1 MQTNSYWREKKNGGR
16 GVNVEKSVQV
26 EEKIMEIRMQQRW
39 VTENLYTI
47 LMVMRFY
54 VVKSASTQTVH
65 L

>member
-1 MQTNSYWREKKNGGR
+1 MGGGG